1 MKTNIFKTILVKL
14 LILVAVVE
22 FFIMLLYEFFA
33 PLSVLTEKYVLLGP
47 VLDTVLLIFIIT
59 FAYLWMLK
67 RPMDEL
73 LKVMRR
79 VAERDFSARADETR
93 KDEFGLLASYFNS
106 VSDRLK
112 NWGQDLE
119 AEVEERTRE
128 LNAANEEMEASNRE
142 LITANDELQDKTTKL
157 QKMNDEL
164 LMLRRD
170 LERRVEERT
179 EELRKTNTMLEKKV
193 RDLEVFYKVA
203 IDRELKMRE
212 LKEKIRKIEEKIS

>member
-1 MKTNIFKTILVKL
+1 MNIGKSILIKL
-14 LILVAVVE
+14 LFLVAVVE
-22 FFIMLLYEFFA
+22 FSIMLLYEFFT

-59 FAYLWMLK
+59 FAYFRMLK

-79 VAERDFSARADETR
+79 VEERDFSARADETR
-93 KDEFGLLASYFNS
+93 QDEFGLLASYFNS

-142 LITANDELQDKTTKL
+142 LITANDEL
-157 QKMNDEL
+157 
-164 LMLRRD
+164 LMLRQE
-170 LERRVEERT
+170 LNKRVEERT
-179 EELRKTNTMLEKKV
+179 EELRKTNMILEKKV

>member
-1 MKTNIFKTILVKL
+1 MKMNIGKSILIKL
-14 LILVAVVE
+14 LFLVAVVE
-22 FFIMLLYEFFA
+22 FSMLLYEFFT

-59 FAYLWMLK
+59 FAYFRMLK

-79 VAERDFSARADETR
+79 VEERDFSARADETR
-93 KDEFGLLASYFNS
+93 QDEFGLLASYFNS

-142 LITANDELQDKTTKL
+142 LITANDELQDKTIKL

-164 LMLRRD
+164 LMLRQE
-170 LERRVEERT
+170 LNKRVEERT
-179 EELRKTNTMLEKKV
+179 EELRKTNMILEKKV

>member
-1 MKTNIFKTILVKL
+1 MKMNIGKSILIKL
-14 LILVAVVE
+14 LFLVAVVE
-22 FFIMLLYEFFA
+22 FSMLLYEFFT

-59 FAYLWMLK
+59 FAYFRMLK

-79 VAERDFSARADETR
+79 VEERDFSARADETR
-93 KDEFGLLASYFNS
+93 QDEFGLLASYFNS

-119 AEVEERTRE
+119 AKVEERTRE

-142 LITANDELQDKTTKL
+142 LITANDELQDKTIKL

-164 LMLRRD
+164 LMLRQE
-170 LERRVEERT
+170 LNKRVEERT
-179 EELRKTNTMLEKKV
+179 EEMHKINVMLEKKV